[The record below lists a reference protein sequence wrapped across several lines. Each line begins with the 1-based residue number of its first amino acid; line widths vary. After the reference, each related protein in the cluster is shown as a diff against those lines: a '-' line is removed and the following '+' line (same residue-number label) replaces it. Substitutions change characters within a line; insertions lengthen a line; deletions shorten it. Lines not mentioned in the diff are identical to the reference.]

1 MNLLAAIT
9 LGFALMQSTPTLMQ
23 STPPATFN
31 GVYRGMES
39 GRLVI
44 EVENGQ
50 NMRMFTTG
58 STKFIRDGKRAKA
71 SDFHDGDAVS
81 VDAERDMRMNLVA
94 VRVEAVKPSAGPA
107 PKQPGDDDSGK
118 PN

>member
-1 MNLLAAIT
+1 MNLLAALT
-9 LGFALMQSTPTLMQ
+9 LAFALMQSA
-23 STPPATFN
+23 PPATFN

-71 SDFHDGDAVS
+71 SDFHDGDTVA
-81 VDAERDMRMNLVA
+81 VDAERDIRMNLVA
-94 VRVEAVKPSAGPA
+94 VRVEAIKPPA
-107 PKQPGDDDSGK
+107 KKPNDADSGK

>member
-1 MNLLAAIT
+1 MNLLAALT
-9 LGFALMQSTPTLMQ
+9 LTFALMQ

-50 NMRMFTTG
+50 DMRMFVTG

-71 SDFHDGDAVS
+71 SDFHDGETVA
-81 VDAERDMRMNLVA
+81 VDAERDLRMNLVA
-94 VRVEAVKPSAGPA
+94 VRVEAIKPPVEK
-107 PKQPGDDDSGK
+107 PDDDGSGK